1 MAYCAK
7 QPSLWRS
14 LRAAAA
20 ILWLAAGIA
29 SPAFAR
35 TLTIQDFKSAIVVLP
50 DGTTDVTETIQAHF
64 AGQWNGLYRTIPVE
78 YDYHGLNYTLDLD
91 LQSVTDDSGSTLR
104 YETSRQH
111 NYLQL
116 KIYVP
121 GADDATRTIVIH
133 YRVRNAIRFFDDH
146 DELYWNVTG
155 DEWDVPIQSAEAQI
169 SLPANT
175 TGLHVLAFTGS
186 YGSQSQDARTEV
198 AGSLVSVE
206 MQRPLAFHEGLTA
219 VVGWDKGFV
228 HAPTAAQGIER
239 FLASNWPLGIP
250 IAAFFV
256 MAWVWWSRGRD
267 PRRNPIA
274 VQYDPPGGL
283 TPGELGTLVDASA
296 NMRDITATMV
306 DLAVRGYILIEEK
319 DEKHLMGLYSNKDY
333 AFHLLKKPAEWA
345 TLKPH
350 EVKLLSGMFTGGAD
364 DVVTLSE
371 LHNKFYTNLPGIKN
385 SLLDS
390 LVEHGYYLHR
400 PDTVRGGWLAGGVV
414 VAVMMIAGGVW
425 LASNRGMQPLP
436 FVIGGIATG
445 IVIAAWGWFMPVHTN
460 DGMRALEG
468 ALGFED
474 FLQHVESDRIQRIE
488 KTPAL
493 FEKFLPYAMALG
505 VEKKW
510 VGAFQGIFTQPPS
523 WYQGGVWGPNFY
535 ALGFVNGLN
544 SMSVQTASV
553 MASAPGSASGS
564 GFGGGGF
571 SGGGFG
577 GGGGGGF

>member
-1 MAYCAK
+1 MPTRAK
-7 QPSLWRS
+7 GHSQWKA
-14 LRAAAA
+14 LRVAAAA
-20 ILWLAAGIA
+20 LWLALAA
-29 SPAFAR
+29 VPLLAR

-64 AGQWNGLYRTIPVE
+64 AGQWNGIYRTIPVE
-78 YDYHGLNYTLDLD
+78 YEYHGLNYTLDLN
-91 LQSVTDDSGSTLR
+91 LLGVTDDSGATLR
-104 YETSRQH
+104 CETSRQH
-111 NYLQL
+111 SYLQL

-121 GADDATRTIVIH
+121 GANDVTRTIIVH
-133 YRVRNAIRFFDDH
+133 YHVLNAVRFFEGH

-169 SLPANT
+169 SLPQGT
-175 TGLHVLAFTGS
+175 TGLHVLAFTGT
-186 YGSQSQDARTEV
+186 YGSKSQDARTEV
-198 AGSLVSVE
+198 AGSLVSVA

-228 HAPTAAQGIER
+228 HEPTATQSIER
-239 FLASNWPLGIP
+239 LLQSNWPLGIP
-250 IAAFFV
+250 ILAFVV
-256 MAWVWWSRGRD
+256 MAWVWWTRGRD

-274 VQYDPPGGL
+274 VQYEPPGGL

-296 NMRDITATMV
+296 NMRDITATLV

-319 DEKHLMGLYSNKDY
+319 EEKHLMGLYSNKDY
-333 AFHLLKKPAEWA
+333 SFHLLKKAPEW
-345 TLKPH
+345 TGLKQH
-350 EVKLLSGMFTGGAD
+350 EEKLLSGMFTGGTE

-371 LHNKFYTNLPGIKN
+371 LHNKFYTNLQGIKD
-385 SLLDS
+385 SLLNS

-400 PDTVRGGWLAGGVV
+400 PDIVRGGWIAAGVV
-414 VAVMMIAGGVW
+414 IAVLMIAGGVW
-425 LASNRGMQPLP
+425 LSANRGMQPLP
-436 FVIGGIATG
+436 FVLAGIATG
-445 IVIAAWGWFMPVHTN
+445 IVIIGWGWFMPAHTN
-460 DGMRALEG
+460 EGMRALEG

-523 WYQGGVWGPNFY
+523 WYQGGVYGPNFY

-544 SMSVQTASV
+544 AMSMQAASV
-553 MASAPGSASGS
+553 MSSAPRSASGS